1 LPVLGNDVILF
12 YFHHM
17 QSNIKR
23 QKLILT
29 SILLMGLFTCPVI
42 TIANKKVMVAGIPL
56 LFLYVLL
63 VWIIA
68 IIVFASITNTKQ
80 RKQDE

>member
-1 LPVLGNDVILF
+1 
-12 YFHHM
+12 
-17 QSNIKR
+17 
-23 QKLILT
+23 
-29 SILLMGLFTCPVI
+29 MGLFTYPVI
-42 TIANKKVMVAGIPL
+42 SIANKRVMVAGIPL

-80 RKQDE
+80 RKEDE

>member
-1 LPVLGNDVILF
+1 
-12 YFHHM
+12 
-17 QSNIKR
+17 
-23 QKLILT
+23 
-29 SILLMGLFTCPVI
+29 
-42 TIANKKVMVAGIPL
+42 MVAGIPL

-68 IIVFASITNTKQ
+68 IIVFAGITSTKP

>member
-1 LPVLGNDVILF
+1 
-12 YFHHM
+12 M
-17 QSNIKR
+17 QSNVKR

-29 SILLMGLFTCPVI
+29 SILLMGLFTYPVI
-42 TIANKKVMVAGIPL
+42 SIANKGVMVAGIPL

-80 RKQDE
+80 RKEDE

>member
-1 LPVLGNDVILF
+1 
-12 YFHHM
+12 M
-17 QSNIKR
+17 QSNVIR

-29 SILLMGLFTCPVI
+29 SILLMGLFTYPVI
-42 TIANKKVMVAGIPL
+42 SIANKRVMVAGIPL

-80 RKQDE
+80 RKEDE

>member
-1 LPVLGNDVILF
+1 
-12 YFHHM
+12 M
-17 QSNIKR
+17 QSNVKR

-29 SILLMGLFTCPVI
+29 SILLMGLFTYPVI
-42 TIANKKVMVAGIPL
+42 SIANKRVMVAGIPL

-80 RKQDE
+80 RKEDE

>member
-1 LPVLGNDVILF
+1 
-12 YFHHM
+12 M

-29 SILLMGLFTCPVI
+29 SILLMGLFSFPVI
-42 TIANKKVMVAGIPL
+42 SIANKRVMVAGIPL

-68 IIVFASITNTKQ
+68 IIVFAGITSTKP